1 MCSRVLDVTAALY
14 TQGTLVLAESAGPDG
29 KATKLLL
36 AARNHTL
43 PPPSVN
49 VNLGS
54 GTAGLREI
62 VSDLEQHIPG
72 KGSQGRCLEVYV
84 VLLPA
89 LVLVCVY
96 GCCT

>member
-54 GTAGLREI
+54 GAAGLREV

-72 KGSQGRCLEVYV
+72 DGACSTVS
-84 VLLPA
+84 
-89 LVLVCVY
+89 CVPSCSLARY
-96 GCCT
+96 FTSAAGAQS

>member
-1 MCSRVLDVTAALY
+1 MCIIATICTHSRVLDVTAALY

-54 GTAGLREI
+54 GAPGLREI

-72 KGSQGRCLEVYV
+72 AYPQD
-84 VLLPA
+84 
-89 LVLVCVY
+89 
-96 GCCT
+96 

>member
-1 MCSRVLDVTAALY
+1 MCTRSRVLDVTAALY

-54 GTAGLREI
+54 GAPGLREI

-72 KGSQGRCLEVYV
+72 AFPQD
-84 VLLPA
+84 
-89 LVLVCVY
+89 
-96 GCCT
+96 